1 MQPIY
6 QKAKRL
12 MKKVVFAEGE
22 EEKVIRAALNFREL
36 GLGIPVL
43 VGRKENI
50 EKSLSEIGQ
59 QLHSGIEIVNAEISD
74 KSDEYT
80 NYLYSRLQRRGV
92 LARDCLRMVN
102 YDRNIFSACMV
113 SMLSLIHI

>member
-1 MQPIY
+1 MPIVDEDAYKNRLSARLDPAAAVMQPIY

-59 QLHSGIEIVNAEISD
+59 QLHS
-74 KSDEYT
+74 
-80 NYLYSRLQRRGV
+80 
-92 LARDCLRMVN
+92 
-102 YDRNIFSACMV
+102 
-113 SMLSLIHI
+113 